1 MFFEENLSDMIIEE
15 KQLKAITEI
24 KKFHP
29 ISDAEIKNLESFVEM
44 LLKYNQEYNLIGKST
59 IDDIWHRHIL
69 DSAQLLKYIDNKNS
83 VVGDF
88 GSGAGFPAI
97 VLSIL
102 GVKEIHLIEK
112 SFRKCEFLKLATA
125 ASPNK
130 IVIHQK
136 KVEEI
141 KNLTFDITTS
151 RAFAPLNDLLTFVK
165 PFLKKDSYGI
175 FLKGKSF
182 ENEINLAKKHNKFH
196 HTAHPSL
203 TSSESR
209 VLVIN
214 NIN

>member
-1 MFFEENLSDMIIEE
+1 MTIEE
-15 KQLKAITEI
+15 KQLKAIAQI
-24 KKFHP
+24 KKFYP
-29 ISDAEIKNLESFVEM
+29 ISQIEIEKLQSFLAM
-44 LLKYNQEYNLIGKST
+44 LLQYNKQYNLIGEST
-59 IDDIWHRHIL
+59 VQDVWQRHIL
-69 DSAQLLKYIDNKNS
+69 DSAQLLQYIENKNL

-112 SFRKCEFLKLATA
+112 SFRKCEFLQLAA
-125 ASPNK
+125 KVSDNK
-130 IVIHQK
+130 IIIHQK

-141 KNLTFDITTS
+141 RGLTFDIATS
-151 RAFAPLNDLLTFVK
+151 RAFAPLDKLIATVK
-165 PFLKKDSYGI
+165 PFLKPNGYGI
-175 FLKGKSF
+175 FLKGKNF

-203 TSSESR
+203 TSQESK
-209 VLVIN
+209 VLVVN

>member
-1 MFFEENLSDMIIEE
+1 MTIEE
-15 KQLKAITEI
+15 KQLKAIAQI
-24 KKFHP
+24 KKFYP
-29 ISDAEIKNLESFVEM
+29 ISQIEIEKLQSFLAT
-44 LLKYNQEYNLIGKST
+44 LLQYNKQYNLIGEST
-59 IDDIWHRHIL
+59 VQDVWQRHIL
-69 DSAQLLKYIDNKNS
+69 DSAQLLQYIENKNL

-112 SFRKCEFLKLATA
+112 SFRKCEFLQLAA
-125 ASPNK
+125 KFSDNK
-130 IVIHQK
+130 IIIHQK

-141 KNLTFDITTS
+141 RGLTFDITTS
-151 RAFAPLNDLLTFVK
+151 RAFAPLDKLIATVK
-165 PFLKKDSYGI
+165 PFLKPDGYGI
-175 FLKGKSF
+175 FLKGKNF

-203 TSSESR
+203 TSQESK
-209 VLVIN
+209 VLVVN